1 MSKVACGTRKMTLYK
16 GNKTGLGVCFPL
28 NHDHWKVY
36 LEKIGAQIL
45 RFSPWIL
52 SQASPNHFNL
62 HSTIWKQTFQTAS
75 EWICST
81 SIQSKKT
88 AQPSINAYPLHFLS
102 DDLGICSRNSVVTDI
117 RSSSISVCKHLAGTF
132 LSSESQGFSAVS
144 GKFVF
149 FFQAEI
155 QENSETEKKHGL
167 LWFLQNQ
174 PWPETKGRTTQGS
187 WSSSSW
193 HLPIKDLLDEDH
205 VPGAKSPT
213 LVQPA
218 ANRKDDQAKTLR
230 QEDWQPW

>member
-1 MSKVACGTRKMTLYK
+1 MITGKFTLK
-16 GNKTGLGVCFPL
+16 RL
-28 NHDHWKVY
+28 
-36 LEKIGAQIL
+36 AL
-45 RFSPWIL
+45 RL
-52 SQASPNHFNL
+52 SDSHHGSCHRPR
-62 HSTIWKQTFQTAS
+62 QTT
-75 EWICST
+75 ST
-81 SIQSKKT
+81 SIPPSENKPSKQPPNGFVQPPFNQKKT